1 MLSLPV
7 KLLCFRNAV
16 LGAVMGLFL
25 SNLAPAFAAPIVP
38 VPRPNYQPADRVPDT
53 VLYKEIFSLQ
63 EKADWRKADR
73 LIDKLDD
80 DVLMGHILFQ
90 RYMHPTAYR
99 SKWSEM
105 RDWLQQYADHPSA
118 WQVYKLAE
126 KRRPRGAAKAKSPPD
141 RVYFG
146 NATSSASPLFKTYTS
161 RKIKNEVYALV
172 RRERPTQ
179 ALRFITRK
187 PQSSRLSEYES
198 DFLKS
203 LIARSY
209 YIEGKVENALKLA
222 REAARSRRHAQ
233 LSDWHVGLAAY
244 RLGQMDLAITHFE
257 HLAVNPTASNELRAR
272 ASYWAAR
279 VLRGQGK
286 IVEAEQHFMAAAAS
300 GAHFYGLLAMQHVTN
315 DLLIEWHRADDA
327 TGNLFANHPALRRAQ
342 LLRDV
347 GQPELAELE
356 LLYLQERLNETEART
371 LLSYARENDYPAAQL
386 ALANRLGTQL
396 GTGLPISL
404 YESSY
409 PLLPTT
415 KDLTLDR
422 ALLLALIRQESRF
435 KSFAKSHAGA
445 RGLMQIMPQTAAFI
459 SGDRS
464 FSRQQGRDQ
473 LLDAQTNLGLGQKY
487 LTMLLSKKYFDNNLI
502 LALAA
507 YNGGPGNVRRW
518 HKELA
523 NVDDPLL
530 FIESI
535 PAPETLG
542 YIHKVMTNFWI
553 YRDRLGQEASS
564 QRILSAES
572 WPLYTPLDAPTTLA
586 GQPTNQ

>member
-572 WPLYTPLDAPTTLA
+572 WPLYTPLDAPTTLD

>member
-1 MLSLPV
+1 LPV

-572 WPLYTPLDAPTTLA
+572 WPLYAPLDAPTTLA

>member
-80 DVLMGHILFQ
+80 DALMGHILFQ

-572 WPLYTPLDAPTTLA
+572 WPLYTPLDAPTTLD

>member
-80 DVLMGHILFQ
+80 DALMGHILFQ